1 MWFYILHR
9 YIENPSINSLV
20 TERCGWI
27 NLDLC
32 TLGWSGSQASHKSS
46 TSEGLPENFWF
57 YLDSP
62 RAALFGPIQLQ
73 VADIRKK
80 QGKNRNIRSNACKI
94 VFWTKVH
101 ITVSLARIE
110 SKVRPWQVLRLPN
123 FQEQV
128 GWGNWLGRG
137 HTLVKSIMWG
147 GASKPCPPSVLWL
160 FCLAMT
166 IRVL

>member
-1 MWFYILHR
+1 MLFYILHR

-101 ITVSLARIE
+101 ITVSLARTWE
-110 SKVRPWQVLRLPN
+110 HGQTLLDMFSACLTFKSKWAGETDWVEVTPWWSRLCEEEPASRARPLCSGS
-123 FQEQV
+123 F
-128 GWGNWLGRG
+128 
-137 HTLVKSIMWG
+137 
-147 GASKPCPPSVLWL
+147 A
-160 FCLAMT
+160 
-166 IRVL
+166 